1 MGYTI
6 PGWLDEILD
15 FIGINFPNVD
25 EDDYREMADAMREF
39 AEKFEGHGGDAHLAF
54 SRILSSSEGWAVDSM
69 EKHWNKIKASHL
81 EKLPELAR
89 LFADACDTLAEIIEW
104 MKHKAEAEL
113 AIMAGSVGLSIGL
126 AWVTGGLSAILG
138 AVEIQA
144 MRQCVKRIIDEAVER
159 IVDEVIAKLTEPVNA
174 KLEAMVEDMVL
185 DLAEGAFTMPPAEGP
200 GGGGGSHGGGKGGV
214 HIASAGDGGSSG
226 GGGAGKRTR
235 IDHTEF
241 EDGAGKVSRH
251 GSELHLASSDPLGR
265 ARGAFGRSKGRDPF
279 TQAFDSVL
287 HGALKGS
294 EKALKKIT
302 KHITETVPERVKGAS
317 RTHKG
322 KDHDVRDKVD
332 AITGGKK
339 DGDGKGGVRTRIN
352 DFVKRLPDS
361 TKDAWDKARDKAIG
375 LGQRRCKTD
384 PVDVASG
391 EMVLHQIDL
400 TLPGVLPLVLERTH
414 ISGYHYGHA
423 FGPSWASTLD
433 ERLELSGSGA
443 VWARP
448 DGSLLTYPRL
458 PREEGEEV
466 LPLEGARIP
475 LSYAGRSALGDI
487 TYMTADV
494 RSGLTRR
501 FVGNPYSS
509 GSLYWLSDLEDRNGN
524 GVQFSRDAQGLPSTV
539 LHEGGYRV
547 RVTRDPELGRVTAL
561 HVETP
566 EGQVRVASFGYDEHH
581 RLTGVS
587 GARDVPLRFTYDDEN
602 RVTSWT
608 DRNGH
613 TYGYVYDAAGRVV
626 ETVGP
631 DGALSSTFAYDTA
644 ARETRFT
651 DSAGAVTVS
660 RLNTLG
666 QTVSET
672 DPLGNTVH
680 FEWDR
685 YDNLL
690 SRTDEL
696 GHTSRF
702 TYDESG
708 NLRTISLPDG
718 RTTTTTYTALHLP
731 ETVTGPD
738 GAVWRQHFDD
748 RGNRTAMTAPDGTA
762 TTFTYDASGALATVT
777 FPDGATETRTND
789 PAGLVLSV
797 SDGHGATYTVR
808 RDAFGRPLESVDPAG
823 SVTRMEWT
831 ADGLLTR
838 RTAADG
844 TSEAWTYDEEGNC
857 LTHTGPAGGV
867 TSFEYTWFDLVA
879 ARTGRDG
886 ARYTFAYDTELR
898 LTEVSDPRGRT
909 WNYRYGPSGLTESQ
923 TDFDGRTTTYEYDA
937 ASRLVARTT
946 PLGQRIAFTFDA
958 VGNVLEKDAA
968 GVVTRYAYDA
978 ADQLVGAV
986 SPTSKLSL
994 ERDVMGRLLTE
1005 TVDGHRMR
1013 FGYDAHG
1020 ELVSRTT
1027 PTGAVT
1033 SYRYDSAGHRTR
1045 VDLAGHALDFTHDVL
1060 GRETART
1067 LGPADAPVTL
1077 ASGWDALGRLSTR
1090 SLTTSRGTLRDR
1102 SYGYRADGFLNRI
1115 TDRHDGTDQR
1125 IELDPVGRPVAVTAG
1140 EWTERYAYD
1149 DTGNQTDAQWPDAAR
1164 STGSR
1169 GERAYEGTRL
1179 RGADGLRYEYDDA
1192 GRVVLRQKRRLS
1204 RKPDTWRYVWDAEDR
1219 LVACTTP
1226 DGTEWRYS
1234 YDALGRRTA
1243 KHRMAADG
1251 SGVVATV
1258 RYAWEGTQLAEET
1271 DSTTGVTLTWE
1282 YEGLQPMSQL
1292 ERRIPAD
1299 AGQRDAGQQVQQDQQ
1314 EVDSRF
1320 FAIVTDIIGTPTEL
1334 VGEQG
1339 DIAWHKRSTV
1349 WGITTRNRD
1358 AQAHTPL
1365 RFPGQYADPET
1376 GLHYNLN
1383 RHYDPETARY
1393 VSSDPLGLV
1402 PAPNP
1407 AAYVVNPYT
1416 FMDPEGLIAKGCTQE
1431 SGWYGGLLPANKKA
1445 DGTKYPQAMEVN
1457 HIPAKSAYKDV
1468 IEPGFYIAN
1477 RPHKKQKVNNGPAIR
1492 MERDHHEKLYSTG
1505 YSLESQ
1511 AWQQYQRELINSG
1524 RITEAMRM
1532 DIDDIKRRFPG
1543 TYDQHIKDMV
1553 DSLKDNKPLQD
1564 MLKKRGWK
1572 IDEAALLA

>member
-39 AEKFEGHGGDAHLAF
+39 AEKFEGHGGDAHKAF

-69 EKHWNKIKASHL
+69 EKHWNQIKASHL

-89 LFADACDTLAEIIEW
+89 LFADACDVLAEIIEW

-138 AVEIQA
+138 AAEIQA
-144 MRQCVKRIIDEAVER
+144 MRQVVKRIVDEAVDR
-159 IVDEVIAKLTEPVNA
+159 IVDEVISKLTEPVNA

-185 DLAEGAFTMPPAEGP
+185 DLADGAFHMPPANGGA
-200 GGGGGSHGGGKGGV
+200 GGGHGGKGGM
-214 HIASAGDGGSSG
+214 HLDSAGD
-226 GGGAGKRTR
+226 AGTGPDKVTR
-235 IDHTEF
+235 INHVEF

-251 GSELHLASSDPLGR
+251 GSDMHTAASDPLGR
-265 ARGAFGRSKGRDPF
+265 VKGAFGRSKGRDPF
-279 TQAFDSVL
+279 TKAFDSVL
-287 HGALKGS
+287 HGAIKGS
-294 EKALKKIT
+294 EKALKKIST
-302 KHITETVPERVKGAS
+302 HITETVPERVKGAS

-322 KDHDVRDKVD
+322 KDHDVRDKVN

-352 DFVKRLPDS
+352 DSVKRLPDS
-361 TKDAWDKARDKAIG
+361 TKDAWDRARDKAIA

-391 EMVLHQIDL
+391 EMVLNQTDL
-400 TLPGVLPLVLERTH
+400 TLPGVLPLALERTH

-448 DGSLLTYPRL
+448 DGSLLAYPRL
-458 PREEGEEV
+458 PREDGEEV
-466 LPLEGARIP
+466 LPLEGERIP
-475 LSYAGRSALGDI
+475 LTYAGQSALGDI
-487 TYMTADV
+487 TYVTADV

-509 GSLYWLSDLEDRNGN
+509 GSLYWLSDVEDRNGN
-524 GVQFSRDAQGLPSTV
+524 GVQFLRDAQGLPSTV

-561 HVETP
+561 DVETP
-566 EGQVRVASFGYDEHH
+566 EGQVRVTSFGYDGHH
-581 RLTGVS
+581 RLAGVS

-631 DGALSSTFAYDTA
+631 DGALSSHFEYDTA

-651 DSAGAVTVS
+651 DSAGAVTVT
-660 RLNTLG
+660 RLNALG

-672 DPLGNTVH
+672 DPLGSTVH

-690 SRTDEL
+690 ARTDEL

-708 NLRTISLPDG
+708 NLRTIAYPDG
-718 RTTTTTYTALHLP
+718 RHASTTYNALHLP
-731 ETVTGPD
+731 ETITGPD
-738 GAVWRQHFDD
+738 GSVWRQHFDD
-748 RGNRTAMTAPDGTA
+748 RGNRTAMIAPDGTS
-762 TTFTYDASGALATVT
+762 TTFTYDASGALTTAR
-777 FPDGATETRTND
+777 FPNGATETRTND
-789 PAGLVLSV
+789 QTGLVLSV
-797 SDGHGATYTVR
+797 SDGHGATYAVR
-808 RDAFGRPLESVDPAG
+808 RDPFGRPLESTDPAG

-831 ADGLLTR
+831 ADGWLTR

-844 TSEAWTYDEEGNC
+844 TSERWTYDEEGNC
-857 LTHTGPAGGV
+857 LTHTGPTGGV
-867 TSFEYTWFDLVA
+867 TRFEYTWFDLLA

-886 ARYTFAYDTELR
+886 ARYKFAYDTELR
-898 LTEVSDPRGRT
+898 LTGVTDPQGRT
-909 WNYRYGPSGLTESQ
+909 WSYRYGPSGLTESQ

-937 ASRLVARTT
+937 ARRLVARTT
-946 PLGQRIAFTFDA
+946 PLGQRVAFTFDA

-968 GVVTRYAYDA
+968 GVLTRYTYDA
-978 ADQLVGAV
+978 ADQLIGAV
-986 SPTSKLSL
+986 SPTSSLSL
-994 ERDVMGRLLTE
+994 ERDVMGRLFTE
-1005 TVDGHRMR
+1005 TVDGHSMR

-1033 SYRYDSAGHRTR
+1033 SYRYDTAGNRTR
-1045 VDLAGHALDFTHDVL
+1045 VDLAGHPLDFTHDVL

-1067 LGPADAPVTL
+1067 LGPAHAPVTL
-1077 ASGWDALGRLSTR
+1077 ASRWDALGRLAAR
-1090 SLTTSRGTLRDR
+1090 SLTTARGPLRDR
-1102 SYGYRADGFLNRI
+1102 SYSYRADGFLTRVAE
-1115 TDRHDGTDQR
+1115 RHDGTDQLF
-1125 IELDPVGRPVAVTAG
+1125 ELDLAGRPVGVTAG
-1140 EWTERYAYD
+1140 DWAERYAYD
-1149 DTGNQTDAQWPDAAR
+1149 DAGNQTDAHWPDAAR

-1179 RGADGLRYEYDDA
+1179 LAADGLRYEYDGA

-1204 RKPDTWRYVWDAEDR
+1204 RKPDTWRYAWDAEDR
-1219 LVACTTP
+1219 LVSCTTP
-1226 DGTEWRYS
+1226 DGTEWRYT
-1234 YDALGRRTA
+1234 YDAVGRRTA

-1251 SGVVATV
+1251 SGAVATV
-1258 RYAWEGTQLAEET
+1258 RFAWEGTQLAEET

-1299 AGQRDAGQQVQQDQQ
+1299 AAQH

-1320 FAIVTDIIGTPTEL
+1320 FAIVTDVIGTPTEL

-1339 DIAWHKRSTV
+1339 DIAWYKRSTV

-1393 VSSDPLGLV
+1393 VSADPLGLV

-1407 AAYVVNPYT
+1407 AAYVVNPFT
-1416 FMDPEGLIAKGCTQE
+1416 FMDPEGLVAKGCTQE
-1431 SGWYGGLLPANKKA
+1431 SGWYGGLLPANTKN
-1445 DGTKYPQAMEVN
+1445 DGSKYPQPMEVN

-1477 RPHKKQKVNNGPAIR
+1477 KPHKKQKVNNGPAIR
-1492 MERDHHEKLYSTG
+1492 MQRDHHDQLYSTG
-1505 YSLESQ
+1505 YSLQSQ

-1553 DSLKDNKPLQD
+1553 ASLDDNKPLQD
-1564 MLKKRGWK
+1564 MLKTRGWK
-1572 IDEAALLA
+1572 IDKAALLA